1 MKSHGKTGILTKIK
15 KHKKFNQKKE
25 KEFTKK
31 RVSFLIYERMKRNL
45 LIVTALGGMLW
56 SANDAKAQ
64 ETVSGV
70 VVEETPVLVQDV
82 ECKDH
87 YTPGSW
93 KDNWFIQLGAGI
105 RSPFMENSKV
115 KGDDARRITAI
126 YNLGVGR
133 WISPYVG
140 FRFSAYYGAMHWNQ
154 GVTAKARVANLNV
167 DFMWD
172 MFNSIGGYNPDR
184 VFSIVPFI
192 GLGGT
197 FVYDF
202 KPSLGDIKDHDG
214 SIKKNQWLLPV
225 SAGLQLRFRLSN
237 YVDFFAEG
245 RAQFYGDNYNNE
257 AFGRPIDIDL
267 SAIGGFTFY
276 FTGSKF
282 KRYNPCDYVNY
293 LNNANAQINDLRG
306 ALATTSA
313 ALAAAE
319 AQLPCPEVS
328 ETVVESSTTILPTVR
343 FKLNSAYVSSEEMV
357 NVYNM
362 AEYMKANPNATIVIR
377 GYADKDTGTSEYNMK
392 LSERR
397 AQAVADILTG
407 DYGINANRL
416 VLEAAGSNTQ
426 VYDTNDWNRIVI
438 FAIPE

>member
-1 MKSHGKTGILTKIK
+1 MKK
-15 KHKKFNQKKE
+15 
-25 KEFTKK
+25 
-31 RVSFLIYERMKRNL
+31 NL
-45 LIVTALGGMLW
+45 LIVAALGGMFW
-56 SANDAKAQ
+56 TANEANAQ
-64 ETVSGV
+64 ETITGV
-70 VVEETPVLVQDV
+70 VVEETPVLVQEVD
-82 ECKDH
+82 CKDY

-93 KDNWFIQLGAGI
+93 KNNWFIQLGAGI
-105 RSPFMENSKV
+105 RSPFMENYRNS
-115 KGDDARRITAI
+115 GDNSRHLTAI

-133 WISPYVG
+133 WISPYLG
-140 FRFSAYYGAMHWNQ
+140 FRFSAYYGSMHWNQ
-154 GVTAKARVANLNV
+154 GVTASARVANLNV

-172 MFNSIGGYNPDR
+172 MFNSIGGYKADR

-192 GLGGT
+192 GLGGS
-197 FVYDF
+197 FVYHYR
-202 KPSLGDIKDHDG
+202 PELGNIQDRNGGGVK
-214 SIKKNQWLLPV
+214 SNQWLLPV

-237 YVDFFAEG
+237 YVDFYAEG
-245 RAQFYGDNYNNE
+245 RASFYGDNFNND
-257 AFGRPIDIDL
+257 AYGRPVDIDL

-282 KRYNPCDYVNY
+282 QRYNPCDYVEY

-319 AQLPCPEVS
+319 AQLPCPEVQ
-328 ETVVESSTTILPTVR
+328 ETVAVSSTTILPTVR

-357 NVYNM
+357 NVYNV
-362 AEYMKANPNATIVIR
+362 AEYMKANPQATIVVR

-397 AQAVADILTG
+397 AQAVADILVG
-407 DYGINANRL
+407 DYGIDSKRL

-426 VYDTNDWNRIVI
+426 VYETNDWNRIVI
-438 FAIPE
+438 FAVPE

>member
-1 MKSHGKTGILTKIK
+1 MR
-15 KHKKFNQKKE
+15 E
-25 KEFTKK
+25 
-31 RVSFLIYERMKRNL
+31 MKRNL
-45 LIVTALGGMLW
+45 LIVAALGGMLW

-70 VVEETPVLVQDV
+70 VVEETPVLVQEVD
-82 ECKDH
+82 CKDY

-93 KDNWFIQLGAGI
+93 KNNWFIQIGAGV
-105 RSPFMENSKV
+105 RSPFMENVATKN
-115 KGDDARRITAI
+115 DNHRRITAI

-133 WISPYVG
+133 WISPYLG
-140 FRFSAYYGAMHWNQ
+140 FRFSGYYGAMHWNQ

-172 MFNSIGGYNPDR
+172 MFNSIGGYSPNR

-192 GLGGT
+192 GLGGS
-197 FVYDF
+197 FIYDY
-202 KPSLGDIKDHDG
+202 KPELGNIQDRDG
-214 SIKKNQWLLPV
+214 KSIKKNQWLLPV
-225 SAGLQLRFRLSN
+225 SAGLQLRFRLSE

-245 RAQFYGDNYNNE
+245 RAQFYGYNFNND
-257 AFGRPIDIDL
+257 AYGRPIDIDL
-267 SAIGGFTFY
+267 SAIGGFTFHL
-276 FTGSKF
+276 TGSKF
-282 KRYNPCDYVNY
+282 QRYNPCDYTDY
-293 LNNANAQINDLRG
+293 INNANAQINDLRG
-306 ALATTSA
+306 ALAATSA

-328 ETVVESSTTILPTVR
+328 ETVVEASSTTILPTVR

-357 NVYNM
+357 NIYNM
-362 AEYMKANPNATIVIR
+362 AEYMKANPDATIVVR

-397 AQAVADILTG
+397 AQAVADILVN

-426 VYDTNDWNRIVI
+426 IYDTNDWNRIVI
-438 FAIPE
+438 FAMPE

>member
-1 MKSHGKTGILTKIK
+1 MR
-15 KHKKFNQKKE
+15 E
-25 KEFTKK
+25 
-31 RVSFLIYERMKRNL
+31 MKRNL
-45 LIVTALGGMLW
+45 LIVAALGGMLW

-64 ETVSGV
+64 ETVEGI
-70 VVEETPVLVQDV
+70 VVEETPVLVQEVD
-82 ECKDH
+82 CKDY

-93 KDNWFIQLGAGI
+93 KNNWFLQLGAGI
-105 RSPFMENSKV
+105 RSPFMENFRTD
-115 KGDDARRITAI
+115 GRDDSRHLTAI

-133 WISPYVG
+133 WISPYLG
-140 FRFSAYYGAMHWNQ
+140 FRFSAYYGSMHWNS
-154 GVTAKARVANLNV
+154 GVTASARVANLNV

-172 MFNSIGGYNPDR
+172 MCNSIAGYNPKR
-184 VFSIVPFI
+184 VFSVVPYI
-192 GLGGT
+192 GLGGS
-197 FVYDF
+197 FIYHYR
-202 KPSLGDIKDHDG
+202 PELGNILDRDG
-214 SIKKNQWLLPV
+214 SGVKSNQWVLPV
-225 SAGLQLRFRLSN
+225 SAGLQLRFRLSD

-245 RAQFYGDNYNNE
+245 RAQFYGDNFNNE
-257 AFGRPIDIDL
+257 AYGRPIDIDI
-267 SAIGGFTFY
+267 SAIGGFAFH

-282 KRYNPCDYVNY
+282 QRYNPCDYTNY
-293 LNNANAQINDLRG
+293 INNANNQINDLRA

-319 AQLPCPEVS
+319 AQLPCPEVQ
-328 ETVVESSTTILPTVR
+328 ETVAVSSTTILPTVR
-343 FKLNSAYVSSEEMV
+343 FKINSAYVSSEEMV
-357 NVYNM
+357 NVYNV
-362 AEYMKANPNATIVIR
+362 AEYMKANPDATIVVR

>member
-1 MKSHGKTGILTKIK
+1 MKK
-15 KHKKFNQKKE
+15 
-25 KEFTKK
+25 
-31 RVSFLIYERMKRNL
+31 NL
-45 LIVTALGGMLW
+45 LIVAALGGMFW
-56 SANDAKAQ
+56 TANEANAQ
-64 ETVSGV
+64 ETITGV
-70 VVEETPVLVQDV
+70 VVEETPVLVQEVD
-82 ECKDH
+82 CKDY

-93 KDNWFIQLGAGI
+93 KNNWFIQLGAGI
-105 RSPFMENSKV
+105 RSPFMENYRNS
-115 KGDDARRITAI
+115 GDNSRHLTAI

-133 WISPYVG
+133 WISPYLG
-140 FRFSAYYGAMHWNQ
+140 FRFSAYYGSMHWNQ
-154 GVTAKARVANLNV
+154 GVTASARVANLNV

-172 MFNSIGGYNPDR
+172 MFNSIGGYKADR

-192 GLGGT
+192 GLGGS
-197 FVYDF
+197 FVYHYR
-202 KPSLGDIKDHDG
+202 PELGNIQDRNGGGVK
-214 SIKKNQWLLPV
+214 SNQWLLPV

-237 YVDFFAEG
+237 YVDFYAEG
-245 RAQFYGDNYNNE
+245 RASFYGDNFNND
-257 AFGRPIDIDL
+257 AYGRPVDIDL

-282 KRYNPCDYVNY
+282 QRYNPCDYVEY

-319 AQLPCPEVS
+319 AQLPCPEVQ
-328 ETVVESSTTILPTVR
+328 ETVAVSSTTILPTVR

-357 NVYNM
+357 NVYNV
-362 AEYMKANPNATIVIR
+362 AEYMKANPQATIVVR

-397 AQAVADILTG
+397 AQAVADILVG
-407 DYGINANRL
+407 DYGIDSKRL

-426 VYDTNDWNRIVI
+426 VYETKDWNRIVI
-438 FAIPE
+438 FAVPE

>member
-1 MKSHGKTGILTKIK
+1 MKK
-15 KHKKFNQKKE
+15 
-25 KEFTKK
+25 
-31 RVSFLIYERMKRNL
+31 NL
-45 LIVTALGGMLW
+45 LIVAALGGMFW
-56 SANDAKAQ
+56 TANEANAQ
-64 ETVSGV
+64 ETITGV
-70 VVEETPVLVQDV
+70 VVEETPVLVQEVD
-82 ECKDH
+82 CKDY

-93 KDNWFIQLGAGI
+93 KNSWFIQLGAGI
-105 RSPFMENSKV
+105 RSPFMENYRNS
-115 KGDDARRITAI
+115 GDNSRHLTAI

-133 WISPYVG
+133 WISPYLG
-140 FRFSAYYGAMHWNQ
+140 FRFSAYYGSMHWNQ
-154 GVTAKARVANLNV
+154 GVTASARVANLNV

-172 MFNSIGGYNPDR
+172 MFNSIGGYKADR

-192 GLGGT
+192 GLGGS
-197 FVYDF
+197 FVYHYR
-202 KPSLGDIKDHDG
+202 PELGNIQDRNGGGVK
-214 SIKKNQWLLPV
+214 SNQWLLPV

-237 YVDFFAEG
+237 YVDFYAEG
-245 RAQFYGDNYNNE
+245 RASFYGDNFNND
-257 AFGRPIDIDL
+257 AYGRPVDIDL

-282 KRYNPCDYVNY
+282 QRYNPCDYVEY

-319 AQLPCPEVS
+319 AQLPCPEVQ
-328 ETVVESSTTILPTVR
+328 ETVAVSSTTILPTVR

-357 NVYNM
+357 NVYNV
-362 AEYMKANPNATIVIR
+362 AEYMKANPQATIVVR

-397 AQAVADILTG
+397 AQAVADILVG
-407 DYGINANRL
+407 DYGIDSKRL

-426 VYDTNDWNRIVI
+426 VYETNDWNRIVI
-438 FAIPE
+438 FAVPE

>member
-1 MKSHGKTGILTKIK
+1 MKK
-15 KHKKFNQKKE
+15 
-25 KEFTKK
+25 
-31 RVSFLIYERMKRNL
+31 NL
-45 LIVTALGGMLW
+45 LIVAALGGMFW
-56 SANDAKAQ
+56 TANEANAQ
-64 ETVSGV
+64 ETITGV
-70 VVEETPVLVQDV
+70 VVEETPVLVQEVD
-82 ECKDH
+82 CKDY

-93 KDNWFIQLGAGI
+93 KNNWFIQLGAGI
-105 RSPFMENSKV
+105 RSPFMENYRNS
-115 KGDDARRITAI
+115 GDNSRHLTAI

-133 WISPYVG
+133 WISPYLG
-140 FRFSAYYGAMHWNQ
+140 FRFSAYYGSMHWNQ
-154 GVTAKARVANLNV
+154 GVTASARVANLNV

-172 MFNSIGGYNPDR
+172 MFNSIGGYKADR

-192 GLGGT
+192 GLGGS
-197 FVYDF
+197 FVYHYR
-202 KPSLGDIKDHDG
+202 PELGNIQDRNGGGVK
-214 SIKKNQWLLPV
+214 SNQWLLPV

-237 YVDFFAEG
+237 YVDFYAEG
-245 RAQFYGDNYNNE
+245 RASFYGDNFNND
-257 AFGRPIDIDL
+257 AYGRPVDIDL

-282 KRYNPCDYVNY
+282 QRYNPCDYVEY

-319 AQLPCPEVS
+319 AQLPCPEVQES
-328 ETVVESSTTILPTVR
+328 VAVSSTTILPTVR

-357 NVYNM
+357 NVYNV
-362 AEYMKANPNATIVIR
+362 AEYMKANPQATIVVR

-397 AQAVADILTG
+397 AQAVADILVG
-407 DYGINANRL
+407 DYGIDSKRL

-426 VYDTNDWNRIVI
+426 VYETNDWNRIVI
-438 FAIPE
+438 FAVPE